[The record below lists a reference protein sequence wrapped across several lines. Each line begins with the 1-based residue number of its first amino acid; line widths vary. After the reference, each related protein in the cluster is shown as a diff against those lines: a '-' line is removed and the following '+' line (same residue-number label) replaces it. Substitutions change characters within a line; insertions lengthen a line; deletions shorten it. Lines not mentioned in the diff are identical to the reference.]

1 MEHEDQ
7 GLVTVGNI
15 GRKQGHLLCI
25 IFLQQHKFSIVAA
38 VASHMMAAWIQ
49 PSMQMLLHPC
59 KSMWK
64 DIQRLCASSHI
75 SVSDIHSPEIFLS
88 FKFLLISQYLVLR
101 SPEKYLTMVQSI
113 PNK

>member
-7 GLVTVGNI
+7 GRVTVGNI
-15 GRKQGHLLCI
+15 RREQGRLLCI
-25 IFLQQHKFSIVAA
+25 VFLQQHKFSIVAA

-59 KSMWK
+59 TSMWK

-75 SVSDIHSPEIFLS
+75 SVSDIQQP
-88 FKFLLISQYLVLR
+88 
-101 SPEKYLTMVQSI
+101 
-113 PNK
+113 